1 MSRDRILIYFLI
13 SSIIISSTILLIEI
27 KMTPKYN
34 TKIYA
39 DIYNEYNDIFGI
51 NNDIQI
57 VDSNSKNNNSWNRDR
72 MSNYKRNYRGIFK
85 NCTNKVFWTKC
96 KWNTVI

>member
-57 VDSNSKNNNSWNRDR
+57 VDRNSTYTTEEKTTSNIKNRCVR
-72 MSNYKRNYRGIFK
+72 
-85 NCTNKVFWTKC
+85 
-96 KWNTVI
+96 